1 VKYTLDAINDGAS
14 ARPDRLVLLSP
25 MIGVTRFARFAGL
38 AGWPAVF
45 PAFVKA
51 AWLSILPEYN
61 PFKYNSFPVNAGRQS
76 FRLVSALQDEINAAV
91 RSGRIADM
99 PPVLTFQSAIDFTVS
114 TSAVVTALY
123 GQLPANGSELVL
135 FDVNRAAT
143 VGILFRKRAKESV
156 QSLLPPAPRK
166 YRASVIGNAAPGD
179 PAAVERAVAA
189 GSTDETVTPLGMDY
203 PRDVFSMSHIA
214 MPFPPSDS
222 LYGAVPEPAGEFG
235 ISLGDI
241 ATRGETGALVV
252 GLDTLLRNSSNP
264 FYSYIER
271 RIGEAIDAP

>member
-1 VKYTLDAINDGAS
+1 
-14 ARPDRLVLLSP
+14 
-25 MIGVTRFARFAGL
+25 
-38 AGWPAVF
+38 
-45 PAFVKA
+45 
-51 AWLSILPEYN
+51 
-61 PFKYNSFPVNAGRQS
+61 
-76 FRLVSALQDEINAAV
+76 
-91 RSGRIADM
+91 
-99 PPVLTFQSAIDFTVS
+99 
-114 TSAVVTALY
+114 
-123 GQLPANGSELVL
+123 
-135 FDVNRAAT
+135 
-143 VGILFRKRAKESV
+143 
-156 QSLLPPAPRK
+156 
-166 YRASVIGNAAPGD
+166 VIGNAAPGD